1 MIRYIL
7 RRLAYALPILFG
19 INVLTFLLFFVVNSP
34 DDMAHM
40 HLGSKYVTEEAIVDW
55 KKSKGY
61 HQPLFFNPQSM
72 TLSGYFSD
80 TIFFNKSI
88 RLFAFD
94 FGQSDRGRDIRGD
107 IAQRMWPSLALALPT
122 FILGLIVNVS
132 LSLLI
137 TMFYRTKLDLSL
149 VIGAVI
155 LMSISGLFYIILGQY
170 LFAKIWQWFPVS
182 GYTPSADFWKFMI
195 LPVFISV
202 LSGIGGGFRWY
213 RTIFL
218 EEIDKEYIKV
228 ARSKGLSEVE
238 VLFKH
243 VLKNAMIPILTGVV
257 VVIPL
262 LFMGSLITE
271 NFFSIPGL
279 GSYTIDAIYAQDFSI
294 VRTMVFFGSLLY
306 IIGLIFTDIA
316 YALVDPRIRL

>member
-1 MIRYIL
+1 MINYII
-7 RRLAYALPILFG
+7 RRVIYAIPILIG
-19 INVLTFLLFFVVNSP
+19 INILTFLLFFVVNSP

-40 HLGSKYVTEEAIVDW
+40 QLGNKYVTEEAIADW

-61 HQPLFFNPQSM
+61 DKPLFWNADSESLM
-72 TLSGYFSD
+72 GGIKD
-80 TIFFNKSI
+80 TIFFDKSI
-88 RLFAFD
+88 KLFTFD
-94 FGQSDRGRDIRGD
+94 FGQSDQGRDISAD
-107 IAQRMWPSLALALPT
+107 IYERMWPSLSIALPT
-122 FILGLIVNVS
+122 FILGLIVNIS
-132 LSLLI
+132 LSLLVTI
-137 TMFYRTKLDLSL
+137 FYRTKLDLSL

-182 GYTPSADFWKFMI
+182 GYNPDADFWKFLI
-195 LPVFISV
+195 LPVIIGV
-202 LSGIGGGFRWY
+202 ISGIGGGFRWH

-218 EEIDKEYIKV
+218 EEIEKDYIKV
-228 ARSKGLSEVE
+228 ARSKGLGEVE

-243 VLKNAMIPILTGVV
+243 LLKNAMLPILTGVV

-271 NFFSIPGL
+271 AFFSIPGL

-294 VRTMVFFGSLLY
+294 VRTMVFFGSVLY
-306 IIGLIFTDIA
+306 IIGLILTDIA
-316 YALVDPRIRL
+316 YAWTDPRVRL